1 MTTAI
6 PTTASI
12 VNKPR
17 KVIRNAL
24 IITGLI
30 IAGAVIT
37 GYSSLD
43 GMNGGYA
50 LIVLFGFLAMTSLVT
65 ALVYIP
71 RAREFDKLVSQLQ
84 PLAHWTYSNEE
95 WNAFIEGRS

>member
-1 MTTAI
+1 MNTVI

-17 KVIRNAL
+17 KVIRNAVIFTL
-24 IITGLI
+24 LM

-37 GYSSLD
+37 GNSGLD

-50 LIVLFGFLAMTSLVT
+50 LIVLFGFLAMSSLS
-65 ALVYIP
+65 
-71 RAREFDKLVSQLQ
+71 R
-84 PLAHWTYSNEE
+84 PLS
-95 WNAFIEGRS
+95 ICQGQGI